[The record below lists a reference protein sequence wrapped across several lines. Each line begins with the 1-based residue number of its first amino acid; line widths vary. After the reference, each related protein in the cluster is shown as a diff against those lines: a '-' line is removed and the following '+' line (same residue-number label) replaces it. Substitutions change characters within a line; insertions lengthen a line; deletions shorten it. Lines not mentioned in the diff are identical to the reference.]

1 MDQKKVFFKQF
12 NKKEII
18 GSVILL
24 TIFILPFFSYAGSKK
39 IYVDKNNSGT
49 QDGSSKHP
57 YKTISEALRNA
68 SKNTT
73 VNVEKGTYHENIE
86 IPEDVTVAGSERDEV
101 IIEANDN
108 DDPAVKMEHK
118 SHLDEVTVK
127 KGRIGIL
134 VDDGDGASISECI
147 IKNNDKEG
155 IKIESAK
162 VESKHEVRITDTII
176 KNNGKNGI
184 FSEKRKLA
192 IARNK
197 IYDNDGDGI
206 GIMPGSKAWI
216 SGNTIKDNDKSG
228 MRINLDNSDIVAKG
242 NTFRNN
248 KREGIE
254 IDASGSRGKIE
265 IKRSKFYQN
274 ERYGI
279 ALIQRGYFQRSIW
292 NGLIVNGDNTFWKN
306 RLGNVS
312 PIIRVN

>member
-1 MDQKKVFFKQF
+1 MSQKRTFSKQF
-12 NKKEII
+12 NKKELI
-18 GSVILL
+18 GSIILL
-24 TIFILPFFSYAGSKK
+24 TIFIVPFFSYAGSKK
-39 IYVDKNNSGT
+39 IHVDKNNSGI

-68 SKNTT
+68 QKNTT

-86 IPEDVTVAGSERDEV
+86 IPEGVTVAGSERDEV

-108 DDPAVKMEHK
+108 DDPAVKMKHK

-127 KGRIGIL
+127 NGRVGIL
-134 VDDGDGASISECI
+134 VDDGDEASISECI

-162 VESKHEVRITDTII
+162 VKSKYEVRITDTVI
-176 KNNGKNGI
+176 KNNGRNGI
-184 FSEKRKLA
+184 FSERRKLV
-192 IARNK
+192 ISKNK

-206 GIMPGSKAWI
+206 GIMPGSEAWI

-228 MRINLDNSDIVAKG
+228 MRINIDNSDILAKN

-254 IDASGSRGKIE
+254 IDAYGSEGKIE

-274 ERYGI
+274 GRYGI
-279 ALIQRGYFQRSIW
+279 ALVQRGYFQSKIW
-292 NGLIVNGDNTFWKN
+292 KDLIISSDNIFWKDKF
-306 RLGNVS
+306 GNIS
-312 PIIRVN
+312 PVIRVN